1 MRKTVILLFCI
12 IPCLSSLA
20 QHDVLVLQKRGM
32 HVRSYTI
39 GDPLIFET
47 VYDQWFSGTIDDLRH
62 DSIYIVG
69 QAFSYNEIKSI
80 RRMNKSS
87 AVGPLMMVAG
97 GGFAAISVINGLR
110 RNDAAK
116 DWFTTSGYV
125 IAGGLLGGGLLLS
138 QMKSKYYHLG
148 RKYRL
153 LYLQIGKR

>member
-1 MRKTVILLFCI
+1 
-12 IPCLSSLA
+12 
-20 QHDVLVLQKRGM
+20 M

-47 VYDQWFSGTIDDLRH
+47 IYDQWFSGTIDDLRR

-69 QAFSYNEIKSI
+69 QVFHYKEIKSI
-80 RRMNKSS
+80 QRLKKSS
-87 AVGPLMMVAG
+87 AAGKLMMIAG
-97 GGFAAISVINGLR
+97 GGFAGISIFNGIYR
-110 RNDAAK
+110 KDAAK
-116 DWFTTSGYV
+116 EWFTTSGYI
-125 IAGGLLGGGLLLS
+125 IAGALIGGGLALS